1 MIGIVYNDSG
11 TDKIITSTDLVFDAV
26 IPTAITDG
34 DLVIRVDSSILEF
47 TKIAIK
53 FFRSSYF
60 INKSGIAFRFVNIS
74 IVPDDSFT
82 LSESATGSLGEKIVL
97 VSNDDLNIVAYRSG
111 SYQVVTIAS
120 LLSSEIVDIGTLTY
134 TQLGDVMTAA
144 GGLTSAQIKYI
155 QPIGNDTVTFTE
167 IV

>member
-11 TDKIITSTDLVFDAV
+11 TDKLITSTDLVFNAV

-34 DLVIRVDSSILEF
+34 DLVIRVDSPIAEF
-47 TKIAIK
+47 TRIAIK

-60 INKSGIAFRFVNIS
+60 INKSGTAFRFVNVS
-74 IVPDDSFT
+74 IVADDDFT
-82 LSESATGSLGEKIVL
+82 LSETPTFASGEKIVL
-97 VSNDDLNIVAYRSG
+97 VSNDDLNIVAFRSG

-120 LLSSEIVDIGTLTY
+120 LLSSEVVDIGALTY
-134 TQLGDVMTAA
+134 TQLGSVMTAA
-144 GGLTSAQIKYI
+144 SGLTSAQIKYI
-155 QPIGNDTVTFTE
+155 QLVGNDTVTFTE